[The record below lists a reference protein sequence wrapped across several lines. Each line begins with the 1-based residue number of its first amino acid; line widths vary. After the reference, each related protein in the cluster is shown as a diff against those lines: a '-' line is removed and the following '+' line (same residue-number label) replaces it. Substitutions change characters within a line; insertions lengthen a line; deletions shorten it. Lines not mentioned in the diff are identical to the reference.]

1 MTQTMTRQRLM
12 PVTVGS
18 FCLLTLLGLLTS
30 AAKAQTQTPS
40 KPPQAQAW
48 MDVATFSGMGMPTG
62 GLSAMGGLFGGSA
75 ARVTFPATQSSS
87 SGRFMDVTLSSR
99 ANPQLTQGIQAVPG
113 GLQLGPQ
120 LNLMTAPG
128 ARAAPQERDE
138 TIDYQQEKPKGRIL
152 LYWGCGDTVRAGQ
165 PVVID
170 MSKLKPDDM
179 ARVFIARSATQR
191 GAHSAQGRPHWPN
204 PNEGRALADNASLT
218 GEHRFSADGV
228 PPGFAFSLPA
238 SHDVMPALA
247 LKSSNQ
253 SGATA
258 LEWNALPTA
267 RAYFAGAIASKADSE
282 MIIWSSSELPD
293 TGFGLFDYQ
302 TNAAVERWVKER
314 VLLTPDTTRCVV
326 PKGVLPTEGAMLRL
340 IGYGPELNLVHPPR
354 PSDPRTPWEP
364 QWGVKLRLKS
374 MATSMAGMPSMGEA
388 MRVESGT
395 PAAEPAGAVKL
406 PGAVDLLRGL
416 FGR

>member
-1 MTQTMTRQRLM
+1 MTKTTTLQRLT
-12 PVTVGS
+12 PVTVDS
-18 FCLLTLLGLLTS
+18 FCLLALLGLLAS
-30 AAKAQTQTPS
+30 PAKAQTQS

-48 MDVATFSGMGMPTG
+48 IDVATFSGMGMPTG

-75 ARVTFPATQSSS
+75 AKVTFPATQSSN

-99 ANPQLTQGIQAVPG
+99 PNPQLTQGIHAVPG
-113 GLQLGPQ
+113 GLQLGSQ
-120 LNLMTAPG
+120 LNLLASPG
-128 ARAAPQERDE
+128 ARAAPQERDD
-138 TIDYQQEKPKGRIL
+138 TIEHQQEKPRGRVL
-152 LYWGCGDTVRAGQ
+152 LYWGCSDTVRAGQ
-165 PVVID
+165 PMVID
-170 MSKLKPDDM
+170 MSKLKPDEM

-204 PNEGRALADNASLT
+204 SNEGRALAENASLI

-228 PPGFAFSLPA
+228 PPGFTFNLQA

-247 LKSSNQ
+247 FKSSNQ
-253 SGATA
+253 GDATA

-267 RAYFAGAIASKADSE
+267 RGYFAGAIASKTDTE

-302 TNAAVERWVKER
+302 TNTAVERWVKER
-314 VLLTPDTTRCVV
+314 VLLTPETTRCVV
-326 PKGVLPTEGAMLRL
+326 PKGVLPAEGAMLRL

-354 PSDPRTPWEP
+354 PSDPRTAWEP

-374 MATSMAGMPSMGEA
+374 MATSIAGMPSMGEA
-388 MRVESGT
+388 MKAESEA
-395 PAAEPAGAVKL
+395 PANEPASAIKL